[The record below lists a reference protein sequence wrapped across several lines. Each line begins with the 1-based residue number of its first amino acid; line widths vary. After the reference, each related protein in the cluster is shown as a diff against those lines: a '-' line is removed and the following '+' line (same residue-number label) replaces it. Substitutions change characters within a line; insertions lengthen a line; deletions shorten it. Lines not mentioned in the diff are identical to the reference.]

1 MKRDRRPLRSDLPSV
16 RIPRLRA
23 EGIITEATTDYLV
36 RLGDVEVEAEVI
48 QLRFPSGGGWSLFL
62 CPACG
67 GKARALWLFEGK
79 VICRKCCIAAGVRNC
94 THWMSDAERAV
105 YRAEKLKAR
114 LEGRVEVRLRPTPS
128 GGRLLKRRR
137 QELALMRAELE
148 VRRAALEGW
157 R

>member
-1 MKRDRRPLRSDLPSV
+1 MRKHGKPLRSDLPSV

-23 EGIITEATTDYLV
+23 AGVITEATTRHRV
-36 RLGDVEVEAEVI
+36 RLGEVEVVARVI
-48 QLRFPSGGGWSLFL
+48 HLRFPTGGSWSLFL

-79 VICRKCCIAAGVRNC
+79 VICRKCCIAAGVRHC
-94 THWMSDAERAV
+94 THWMSDAERAA

-114 LEGRVEVRLRPTPS
+114 LEGRVQVRLRPTRD
-128 GGRLLKRRR
+128 GKKLLKRRR

-148 VRRAALEGW
+148 ARRAALAGW